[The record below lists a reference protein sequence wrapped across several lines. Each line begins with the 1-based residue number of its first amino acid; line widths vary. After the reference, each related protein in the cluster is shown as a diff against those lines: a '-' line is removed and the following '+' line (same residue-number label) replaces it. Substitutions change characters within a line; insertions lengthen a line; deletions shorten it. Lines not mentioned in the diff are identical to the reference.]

1 MHVNE
6 SIIRNQ
12 LQQPKEAEREVEQT
26 IYGGRQLWQQVS
38 VPDTGAEFR
47 EEQWSRWWRIVSCW
61 ANEITLQSRGNQCPV

>member
-1 MHVNE
+1 MSQDPGMWRQFLSINVNE

-12 LQQPKEAEREVEQT
+12 LQQPKEAEREVKQT

-47 EEQWSRWWRIVSCW
+47 EEQ
-61 ANEITLQSRGNQCPV
+61 